1 MKRIIFYTTASGR
14 CPVQDHLDKLPDKTV
29 QKIAWVLKLVREM
42 DRVPA
47 QYFKKLTGS
56 GDIWEIRAD
65 VGHETYRLLGFFHGQ
80 DMIVLTNS
88 FQKKSQQTPQRE
100 IELAKQRRSEY
111 QTRR

>member
-1 MKRIIFYTTASGR
+1 MFNTRRKISDVSNLDRELDRI
-14 CPVQDHLDKLPDKTV
+14 
-29 QKIAWVLKLVREM
+29 
-42 DRVPA
+42 PA
-47 QYFKKLTGS
+47 QYFKKLAGS
-56 GDIWEIRAD
+56 MDIWEIRAD

-88 FQKKSQQTPQRE
+88 FRKKSQQTPQRE

>member
-29 QKIAWVLKLVREM
+29 QKIVWVLRLVREM

-47 QYFKKLTGS
+47 QYFKKLVGAE
-56 GDIWEIRAD
+56 DIWEIRAD
-65 VGHETYRLLGFFHGQ
+65 VGHDTFRLLGFFHGQ

-88 FQKKSQQTPQRE
+88 FQKKSQKTPRKE
-100 IELAKQRRSEY
+100 IRLAESRKKDYLRRK
-111 QTRR
+111 

>member
-14 CPVQDHLDKLPDKTV
+14 CPVQDHLDELPDKTV
-29 QKIAWVLKLVREM
+29 QKITWVLRLVREM
-42 DRVPA
+42 DIVPA
-47 QYFKKLTGS
+47 QYFKKLTGTE
-56 GDIWEIRAD
+56 GIWEIRAD
-65 VGHETYRLLGFFHGQ
+65 VGHNTYRLLGFYHGQ

-100 IELAKQRRSEY
+100 IELAKQRRSEH